1 MTLTRKHYWIIH
13 KMKPQKNTNVS
24 DQFSNLSTENLRE
37 LLLIGSSNEVRE
49 HKKLVLKEIEKR
61 AAKIGVA
68 AGFTYGNLKF

>member
-13 KMKPQKNTNVS
+13 KMKPQENTSN
-24 DQFSNLSTENLRE
+24 QFSNLSTENLRE

-49 HKKLVLKEIEKR
+49 HKKLVLEEIEKR

-68 AGFTYGNLKF
+68 AGLTYGNLKF